1 MVLYP
6 LDSAIDVPDIY
17 MLNSDFFFGDSDW

>member
-6 LDSAIDVPDIY
+6 LDSAIGVPDIY
-17 MLNSDFFFGDSDW
+17 MLDSDFSFGDSDW